1 MIGTHELIVFL
12 HYSNI
17 CMVFPGGSVL
27 KNLPINAGDVG
38 SIPRLGRSRG
48 RRNDNPLQ
56 YSCLEKIPWTEEPV
70 GLQSVKS
77 QTRLSMHTIY
87 VCVCVCVHTVMFDSL
102 WPQELQLTRHLWPW
116 NFSGKN
122 TGESL
127 YIRLYISQTLF
138 RRNKMHKI
146 FYVKLPKDTQL
157 TQNFQ
162 RH

>member
-1 MIGTHELIVFL
+1 MNHVNLTKLDDWDTWINSFL

-17 CMVFPGGSVL
+17 CMVLPGGSVV
-27 KNLPINAGDVG
+27 KNLPVNAGDVG

-70 GLQSVKS
+70 GLQSIKS
-77 QTRLSMHTIY
+77 QTWLSMHTIY
-87 VCVCVCVHTVMFDSL
+87 VCLCACVCAHSVLFYFL

-116 NFSGKN
+116 NSSGKN

-127 YIRLYISQTLF
+127 YICLYIY
-138 RRNKMHKI
+138 KHI
-146 FYVKLPKDTQL
+146 YIYGLP
-157 TQNFQ
+157 
-162 RH
+162 R